1 MNGKKVS
8 TGFVRDLQFIKKQS
22 QPDVLKVYI
31 ELVLVWMDAERKM
44 LGLAKKRTHHFFF
57 FLDKKIKKV
66 RRFEKIF
73 FITSS

>member
-57 FLDKKIKKV
+57 FFRQKNKKSASV
-66 RRFEKIF
+66 
-73 FITSS
+73 